1 MSMKRKVKVLLTC
14 IGHQP
19 KELFLRKIK
28 ESKKYNYQIIGTD
41 INKNTKNK
49 KYVDIFYKV
58 PPGKHKKYKEIIYNI
73 CLKHKVN
80 LVLPGADEEV
90 LSLIKIKEKM
100 KKINCFLPILE
111 KKKLDKISSK
121 INLCNYVK
129 NLKIPF
135 YDWKKILN
143 YSSLKQLLEE
153 YSKKKTA
160 CVVKLPISRGGRG
173 VYILD
178 DKNKKSFNPD
188 KGAREVHT
196 NFKLFNKN
204 LKKEIK
210 LKFPILVTE
219 KLIEP
224 VFDIDIVALKG
235 NLKKIV
241 IRKRKISS
249 NPDSGH
255 VIIKNSKILKY
266 CKNIVKKMRLSY
278 LLDFDIMFDDKRNP
292 KLIEINPRM
301 SGSIAESYKK
311 NIFLI
316 DDLVDLIL

>member
-1 MSMKRKVKVLLTC
+1 MKRKFKVLLTC

-19 KELFLRKIK
+19 KELFLKKIK
-28 ESKKYNYQIIGTD
+28 ESTKYNYQIIGTD
-41 INKNTKNK
+41 INKNTKNR
-49 KYVDIFYKV
+49 KYVDFFYKV

-90 LSLIKIKEKM
+90 FSLIKNKEKM

-121 INLCNYVK
+121 INLCNYMR

-135 YDWKKILN
+135 YKWKKILN
-143 YSSLKQLLEE
+143 YSSLKQSLED
-153 YSKKKTA
+153 YSKKKKA
-160 CVVKLPISRGGRG
+160 CVIKLPISRGGRG

-178 DKNKKSFNPD
+178 DKNKGIFNPD
-188 KGAREVHT
+188 KGAREIHT

-204 LKKEIK
+204 LKKKIK
-210 LKFPILVTE
+210 LKFPILLTE
-219 KLIEP
+219 RLIEP
-224 VFDIDIVALKG
+224 VYDIDILALKG

-241 IRKRKISS
+241 IRKRKISA
-249 NPDSGH
+249 NPDYGH
-255 VIIKNSKILKY
+255 TVVKDPKILKY
-266 CKNIVKKMRLSY
+266 CKNIVKKMDLSY
-278 LLDFDIMFDDKRNP
+278 LLDFDIMFDEKNNP

-301 SGSIAESYKK
+301 SGSISESYKK

-316 DDLVDLIL
+316 DDLINLIL

>member
-1 MSMKRKVKVLLTC
+1 M
-14 IGHQP
+14 
-19 KELFLRKIK
+19 
-28 ESKKYNYQIIGTD
+28 
-41 INKNTKNK
+41 
-49 KYVDIFYKV
+49 
-58 PPGKHKKYKEIIYNI
+58 
-73 CLKHKVN
+73 
-80 LVLPGADEEV
+80 
-90 LSLIKIKEKM
+90 
-100 KKINCFLPILE
+100 
-111 KKKLDKISSK
+111 
-121 INLCNYVK
+121 
-129 NLKIPF
+129 
-135 YDWKKILN
+135 
-143 YSSLKQLLEE
+143 
-153 YSKKKTA
+153 
-160 CVVKLPISRGGRG
+160 
-173 VYILD
+173 
-178 DKNKKSFNPD
+178 
-188 KGAREVHT
+188 
-196 NFKLFNKN
+196 
-204 LKKEIK
+204 
-210 LKFPILVTE
+210 VTE

>member
-1 MSMKRKVKVLLTC
+1 MKRKFKVLLTC

-19 KELFLRKIK
+19 KELFLKKIK
-28 ESKKYNYQIIGTD
+28 ESTKYNYQIIGTD
-41 INKNTKNK
+41 INKNTKNR
-49 KYVDIFYKV
+49 KYVDFFYKV

-90 LSLIKIKEKM
+90 FSLIKNKEKM

-121 INLCNYVK
+121 INLCNYMR

-135 YDWKKILN
+135 YKWKKILD
-143 YSSLKQLLEE
+143 YSSLKQSLED
-153 YSKKKTA
+153 YSKKKKA
-160 CVVKLPISRGGRG
+160 CVIKLPISRGGRG

-178 DKNKKSFNPD
+178 DKNKGIFNPD
-188 KGAREVHT
+188 KGAREIHT

-204 LKKEIK
+204 LKKKIK
-210 LKFPILVTE
+210 LKFPILLTE
-219 KLIEP
+219 RLIEP
-224 VFDIDIVALKG
+224 VYDIDILALKG

-241 IRKRKISS
+241 IRKRKISA
-249 NPDSGH
+249 NPDYGH
-255 VIIKNSKILKY
+255 TVVKDPKILKY
-266 CKNIVKKMRLSY
+266 CKNIVKKMDLSY
-278 LLDFDIMFDDKRNP
+278 LLDFDIMFDEKNNP

-301 SGSIAESYKK
+301 SGSISESYKK

-316 DDLVDLIL
+316 DDLINFIL

>member
-1 MSMKRKVKVLLTC
+1 
-14 IGHQP
+14 
-19 KELFLRKIK
+19 
-28 ESKKYNYQIIGTD
+28 
-41 INKNTKNK
+41 
-49 KYVDIFYKV
+49 
-58 PPGKHKKYKEIIYNI
+58 
-73 CLKHKVN
+73 
-80 LVLPGADEEV
+80 
-90 LSLIKIKEKM
+90 M

-188 KGAREVHT
+188 KGSREIHT

-255 VIIKNSKILKY
+255 VIIKNSKVLKY